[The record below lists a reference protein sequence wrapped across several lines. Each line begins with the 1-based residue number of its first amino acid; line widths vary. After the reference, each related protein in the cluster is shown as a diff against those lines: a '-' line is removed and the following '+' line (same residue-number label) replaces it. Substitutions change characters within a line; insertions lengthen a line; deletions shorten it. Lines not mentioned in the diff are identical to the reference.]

1 MAIFAGRNLTCIRGE
16 RLVFRGLDFALAE
29 GEALLLLGPNGSGK
43 SSLLRL
49 MAALTAPAEGALLWR
64 DADLRAD
71 RAAHSDRL
79 HYLGHADAVKSA
91 LTVIENLTF
100 WARLHGAG
108 ESEARAAIAR
118 VGLTPLAD
126 APARFLSAGQRRR
139 LAIARLFSAAK
150 PLWLLDEPSV
160 GLDNASLDILEHGFA
175 EHRAG
180 GGIVVVATHT
190 ALDLPAAESL
200 ILGDFAPD
208 PHADPLDEDG
218 LEWAPDNP
226 GNSPGDGTA
235 VGSADARPEA

>member
-16 RLVFRGLDFALAE
+16 RLVFRGLDFALAK

-49 MAALTAPAEGALLWR
+49 MAALTAPVEGALLWR
-64 DADLRAD
+64 GDNLRAD
-71 RAAHSDRL
+71 CAAHFARI
-79 HYLGHADAVKSA
+79 HYLGHADAVKPA

-108 ESEARAAIAR
+108 EDDARAAILR
-118 VGLTPLAD
+118 TGLATLAD

-160 GLDNASLDILEHGFA
+160 GLDNASLEILEHGFA

-218 LEWAPDNP
+218 IEWEAD
-226 GNSPGDGTA
+226 SPEDRPAG
-235 VGSADARPEA
+235 ARPGA